1 MVRFVKRGYARFALA
16 LCAASPALA
25 LPAQSVTLPAWVC
38 AHPDAIFAGGFESG
52 EIAVP
57 HSPSNG
63 NGGASGS
70 GTRSLHIAN
79 LGNGTQPYYLYVPA
93 NYTPNRT
100 WPFLLALH
108 GVSPY
113 PDTYAQT
120 TRDDWVAA
128 ASTNGFIVAAPVANE
143 QVTVSGQP
151 GVTWLVPPTS
161 GPNDYD
167 EFAAVLADVESAYN
181 IEKTRIYGWGFSAGG
196 HVMHDLAIN
205 SYSTAFNASTMA
217 AYGASSGVLEALAC
231 AGLSTTQCQQL
242 LTNLPRKIA
251 VDIHIGNSDTL
262 LLPDAQNDRDMFEN
276 AGWQYLGYPPHELY
290 YTMFVGGHTYTI
302 PQLGD
307 IWHNLCPSAVIP

>member
-1 MVRFVKRGYARFALA
+1 VKHGYVRFVLA
-16 LCAASPALA
+16 LCTAAPGLA
-25 LPAQSVTLPAWVC
+25 VSAQSVTLPTWVC
-38 AHPDAIFAGGFESG
+38 AQPDAIYVSGFETG

-57 HSPSNG
+57 HAPSNG
-63 NGGASGS
+63 GGGALGS

-93 NYTPNRT
+93 NYKPNRT

-128 ASTNGFIVAAPVANE
+128 ASANGFIVAAPIANE
-143 QVTVSGQP
+143 QVSVSGQP

-167 EFAAVLADVESAYN
+167 EFAAVLADVEGAYN
-181 IEKTRIYGWGFSAGG
+181 IERTRIYVWGFSAGAS
-196 HVMHDLAIN
+196 VAHDLAIN
-205 SYSTAFNASTMA
+205 SYSGSFNASTMA
-217 AYGASSGVLEALAC
+217 AYGASSGALEYLAC
-231 AGLSTTQCQQL
+231 AGLGNAQCQQL
-242 LTNLPRKIA
+242 LTGLPRRIP
-251 VDIHIGNSDTL
+251 VDLHIGNSDDPNL
-262 LLPDAQNDRDMFEN
+262 KSAVQNDRDLFQN

-290 YTMFVGGHTYTI
+290 YTLFVGTHEYTV
-302 PQLGD
+302 PQLSD
-307 IWHNLCPSAVIP
+307 IWLNLCPHAVIP